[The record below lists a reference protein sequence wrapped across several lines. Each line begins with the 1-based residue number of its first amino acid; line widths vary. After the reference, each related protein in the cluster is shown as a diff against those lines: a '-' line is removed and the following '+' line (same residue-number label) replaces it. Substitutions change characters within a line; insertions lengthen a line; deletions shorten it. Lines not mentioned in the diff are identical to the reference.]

1 MKKYIISILAA
12 LILLPSCSLDEKLY
26 TYVREEGYIKD
37 AQSARN
43 VLYGLYRNLCN
54 QTLYGCNLSMAFD
67 MTTDQTKP
75 DGFQLVGGRVFTCNA
90 HDASYS
96 TVQNTWEYL
105 YKTIFNAN
113 DFIEKVEDAQERLSE
128 QDKRVVDVYVAEAR
142 VIRALMYFELVRIWK
157 NITLITTTE
166 QSRQLSSTY
175 VQDDPEDVYEF
186 IETELSEAA
195 AVLPWAK
202 ADNLRTDNSYMVSK
216 ASALGLL
223 ARVYVTWAGY
233 PMQGGEPMW
242 EKAKATCETIMN
254 SGYHD
259 LLEDYEALWD
269 NSCNAKWDPTESLFE
284 ISFYSPIISSSGA
297 LNSSGLIG
305 KWNGVYNVT
314 NTTPLVRVDARQ
326 KAVATFAAKWPDKIN
341 DRRFYLSMADFY
353 YEGTDSL
360 GYIVKDKS
368 KVWYDESGIDG
379 IRKVYKTDSGK
390 KVDFLKADI
399 VGANSYSLNAFIDG
413 LYIAKWDLM
422 KYVPKSNQMA
432 DGNYSN
438 ANWYLIRYSDV
449 LLMYAEAEN
458 ELNGPTQ
465 SAYDAVNAV
474 RRRGYGLYKASVK
487 QEPEEAPDQKP
498 EETPEGGESDG
509 TEQNP
514 EDTADPLVKSE
525 TTDPEN
531 PGEGEQNPGEGE
543 QNPDEEGGET
553 VVPDITIADLPS
565 GLSQDDFRQAVR
577 DERGFELCFEGNRKQ
592 DLIRWGIYAETV
604 KATGDALVKWGQKE
618 QFREYYLAEKYTI
631 EGKHELQPIPQREMD
646 LLPKYKQNPGW

>member
-1 MKKYIISILAA
+1 MKKYIISLLAA
-12 LILLPSCSLDEKLY
+12 CVFLPSCSLDEKLF
-26 TYVREEGYIKD
+26 TYVAEDGYITD
-37 AQSARN
+37 ASSART

-67 MTTDQTKP
+67 MPTDLTKA

-90 HDASYS
+90 HDPSFA
-96 TVQNTWEYL
+96 TVENTWEYL

-113 DFIEKVEDAQERLSE
+113 DFIEKVSAAKERLSA
-128 QDKRVVDVYVAEAR
+128 QDSEVVDVYVAEAR
-142 VIRALMYFELVRIWK
+142 VIRALMYFELLRNWK

-175 VQDDPEDVYEF
+175 VQDKPEDVYRF
-186 IETELSEAA
+186 IELELKEAA
-195 AVLPWAK
+195 EVLPWAK
-202 ADNLRTDNSYMVSK
+202 ADNLRPDNAYMVSK

-233 PMQGGEPMW
+233 PMNGGEQMW
-242 EKAKATCETIMN
+242 QNAKSTCEIIMN

-284 ISFYSPIISSSGA
+284 ISFYSPTISSSAA

-305 KWNGVYNVT
+305 KWNGVYNLT
-314 NTTPLVRVDARQ
+314 NTTPLVRVDARER
-326 KAVATFAAKWPDKIN
+326 AVTTFASKWPDKVN
-341 DRRFYLSMADFY
+341 DKRFYLSMADFY

-360 GYIVKDKS
+360 GYIVKDNS
-368 KVWYDESGIDG
+368 RVWYEDSGIEG
-379 IRKVYKTDSGK
+379 VRRVYKTDSGK
-390 KVDFLKADI
+390 KVDFLKADVI
-399 VGANSYSLNAFIDG
+399 GANSYSLNAFIDG

-422 KYVPKSNQMA
+422 KYVAKSNQMS

-438 ANWYLIRYSDV
+438 ANWYILRYSDV
-449 LLMYAEAEN
+449 LLMFAEAEN

-465 SAYDAVNAV
+465 AAYDAINAV
-474 RRRGYGLYKASVK
+474 RRRGYGLYKASVN
-487 QEPEEAPDQKP
+487 EEHEDTPETAPEESTK
-498 EETPEGGESDG
+498 SDV
-509 TEQNP
+509 
-514 EDTADPLVKSE
+514 DDV
-525 TTDPEN
+525 
-531 PGEGEQNPGEGE
+531 
-543 QNPDEEGGET
+543 
-553 VVPDITIADLPS
+553 TIADLS
-565 GLSQDDFRQAVR
+565 TGLSQEDFRQAVW
-577 DERGFELCFEGNRKQ
+577 DERAYELCFEGNRKQ
-592 DLIRWGIYAETV
+592 DLIRWGIYAKTI

-646 LLPKYKQNPGW
+646 LLPLYKQNPNW

>member
-1 MKKYIISILAA
+1 MVHIQRAAQLRWDWKYHSKNGDSSMKKYIIAIFAA
-12 LILLPSCSLDEKLY
+12 LILLPSCSLDEKLF
-26 TYVREEGYIKD
+26 TYVQEDGYIDD
-37 AQSARN
+37 AASART
-43 VLYGLYRNLCN
+43 VLFGLYRNLCN

-67 MTTDQTKP
+67 MPTDLTKA

-90 HDASYS
+90 HDPSFA
-96 TVQNTWEYL
+96 TVENTWEYL
-105 YKTIFNAN
+105 YRTIFNAN
-113 DFIEKVEDAQERLSE
+113 DFIEKTAAAQERLSE
-128 QDKRVVDVYVAEAR
+128 QDKKVVDVYVAEAR
-142 VIRALMYFELVRIWK
+142 VIRALMYFELVRNWK

-175 VQDDPEDVYEF
+175 VQDKPEDVYGF
-186 IETELSEAA
+186 IETELKEAA
-195 AVLPWAK
+195 EVLPWAK
-202 ADNLRTDNSYMVSK
+202 NDNLRPDNAYMVSK

-233 PMQGGEPMW
+233 PMNGGEQMW
-242 EKAKATCETIMN
+242 QNAKSTCEIIMN

-284 ISFYSPIISSSGA
+284 ISFYSPTISSSAA

-305 KWNGVYNVT
+305 KWNGVYNLT
-314 NTTPLVRVDARQ
+314 NTTPLVRVDARER
-326 KAVATFAAKWPDKIN
+326 AVATFASKWPDKIN
-341 DRRFYLSMADFY
+341 DKRFYLSMADFY

-368 KVWYDESGIDG
+368 KVWYVESGIEG
-379 IRKVYKTDSGK
+379 IRKVYKTDSGQ
-390 KVDFLKADI
+390 KVDFLRADAI
-399 VGANSYSLNAFIDG
+399 GANSYSLNAFIDG

-422 KYVPKSNQMA
+422 KYVAKSNQMS

-449 LLMYAEAEN
+449 LLMFAEAEN

-465 SAYDAVNAV
+465 DAYDAVNAV

-487 QEPEEAPDQKP
+487 QEPQEKP
-498 EETPEGGESDG
+498 EDNTEGTDEENTDSS
-509 TEQNP
+509 TK
-514 EDTADPLVKSE
+514 ADPIE
-525 TTDPEN
+525 
-531 PGEGEQNPGEGE
+531 GEGTDAPEQTEPS
-543 QNPDEEGGET
+543 D
-553 VVPDITIADLPS
+553 VTIADLPS
-565 GLSQDDFRQAVR
+565 GLSTEDFRQAVW
-577 DERGFELCFEGNRKQ
+577 DERAYELCFEGNRKQ
-592 DLIRWGIYAETV
+592 DLIRWGIYAKTIKE
-604 KATGDALVKWGQKE
+604 TGDALVKWGQKE

-646 LLPKYKQNPGW
+646 LLPKYKQNPNW

>member
-1 MKKYIISILAA
+1 MKKYIVSILAA

-26 TYVREEGYIKD
+26 TYVREDGYIKD
-37 AQSARN
+37 AQSART

-67 MTTDQTKP
+67 MPTDLTKA
-75 DGFQLVGGRVFTCNA
+75 DGFQLVGNRVFTCNA
-90 HDASYS
+90 HDASYA

-113 DFIEKVEDAQERLSE
+113 DFIEKVDVSKDNLSE
-128 QDKRVVDVYVAEAR
+128 QDKPVVEVYVAEAR
-142 VIRALMYFELVRIWK
+142 VIRALMYFELVRNWK

-166 QSRQLSSTY
+166 QSRQQSSTY
-175 VQDDPEDVYEF
+175 KQDDPEDVYLF
-186 IETELSEAA
+186 IEKELSEAA

-202 ADNLRTDNSYMVSK
+202 ADNLRPDNAYMVSK

-242 EKAKATCETIMN
+242 EKAKTTCETIMN

-284 ISFYSPIISSSGA
+284 ISFYSPIISSSAA

-326 KAVATFAAKWPDKIN
+326 RAVATFAAKWPDKIN
-341 DRRFYLSMADFY
+341 DKRFYLSMADFY
-353 YEGTDSL
+353 YQGTDSL
-360 GYIVKDKS
+360 GYVVKDKS

-379 IRKVYKTDSGK
+379 VRKVYKTDSGK
-390 KVDFLKADI
+390 KVDFLKADV

-422 KYVPKSNQMA
+422 KYVSKSNQMA

-458 ELNGPTQ
+458 ELNGPTEA
-465 SAYDAVNAV
+465 AYAAVNAV
-474 RRRGYGLYKASVK
+474 RRRGYGLYKAAVK
-487 QEPEEAPDQKP
+487 PEP
-498 EETPEGGESDG
+498 EETPKDEPQETPEDNVGGDSESDSENA
-509 TEQNP
+509 TEP
-514 EDTADPLVKSE
+514 VVKSDAVDTE
-525 TTDPEN
+525 D
-531 PGEGEQNPGEGE
+531 PGEA
-543 QNPDEEGGET
+543 
-553 VVPDITIADLPS
+553 VVPEVNIADLPS
-565 GLSQDDFRQAVR
+565 GLSQEDFRQAVW

-592 DLIRWGIYAETV
+592 DLIRWGIYVPTI

-618 QFREYYLAEKYTI
+618 QFREYYLAEKYSI

-646 LLPKYKQNPGW
+646 LLPLYKQNPNW

>member
-1 MKKYIISILAA
+1 MKKYIVSILAA
-12 LILLPSCSLDEKLY
+12 LIILPSCSLDEKLY
-26 TYVREEGYIKD
+26 TYVREDGYIKD
-37 AQSARN
+37 AQSART

-67 MTTDQTKP
+67 MPTDLTKA
-75 DGFQLVGGRVFTCNA
+75 DGFQLVGNRVFTCNA
-90 HDASYS
+90 HDASYA

-113 DFIEKVEDAQERLSE
+113 DFLEKVEASQEHLSD
-128 QDKRVVDVYVAEAR
+128 QDKPVVEVYVAEAR
-142 VIRALMYFELVRIWK
+142 VIRALMYFELVRNWK

-175 VQDDPEDVYEF
+175 VQDDPEDVYMF
-186 IETELSEAA
+186 IEKELSEAA

-202 ADNLRTDNSYMVSK
+202 ADNLRPDNAYMVSK

-242 EKAKATCETIMN
+242 QKAKTTCETIIN

-269 NSCNAKWDPTESLFE
+269 NSCNAKWNPTESLFE
-284 ISFYSPIISSSGA
+284 ISFYSPIISSSAA

-326 KAVATFAAKWPDKIN
+326 RAVATFAAKWPDKAN
-341 DRRFYLSMADFY
+341 DKRFYLSMADFY
-353 YEGTDSL
+353 YQGTDSL
-360 GYIVKDKS
+360 GYVVKDKS

-379 IRKVYKTDSGK
+379 IRKVYKTDSGR
-390 KVDFLKADI
+390 KVDFLKADVI
-399 VGANSYSLNAFIDG
+399 GANSYSLNAFIDG

-422 KYVPKSNQMA
+422 KYVSKSNQMA

-458 ELNGPTQ
+458 ELNGPTED
-465 SAYDAVNAV
+465 AYAAVNAV

-487 QEPEEAPDQKP
+487 QEVEETPKEEP
-498 EETPEGGESDG
+498 EETPEDNSGGDSD
-509 TEQNP
+509 
-514 EDTADPLVKSE
+514 DTSEPAVKSDVSDSDE
-525 TTDPEN
+525 
-531 PGEGEQNPGEGE
+531 PGEDESNADEGTVA
-543 QNPDEEGGET
+543 PD
-553 VVPDITIADLPS
+553 VTIADLPS
-565 GLSQDDFRQAVR
+565 GLSQENFRQAVR

-592 DLIRWGIYAETV
+592 DLIRWGIYASTV

-646 LLPKYKQNPGW
+646 LLPRYKQNPNW

>member
-12 LILLPSCSLDEKLY
+12 LIFLPSCSLDEKLF
-26 TYVREEGYIKD
+26 TYVPEKDYITN
-37 AQSARN
+37 AQSART

-67 MTTDQTKP
+67 MPTDLTKA

-90 HDASYS
+90 HDPSFA
-96 TVQNTWEYL
+96 TVENTWEYL

-113 DFIEKVEDAQERLSE
+113 DFIEKVAAADELLSE
-128 QDKRVVDVYVAEAR
+128 QDKKVVAVYVAEAR
-142 VIRALMYFELVRIWK
+142 VIRALMYFELVRNWK

-175 VQDDPEDVYEF
+175 VQDKPEDVYSF
-186 IETELSEAA
+186 IERELTNAA
-195 AVLPWAK
+195 EVLPWAK
-202 ADNLRTDNSYMVSK
+202 ADNLRPDNAYMVSK

-233 PMQGGEPMW
+233 PMNGGEQMW
-242 EKAKATCETIMN
+242 QNAKSTCEIIMN

-284 ISFYSPIISSSGA
+284 ISFYSPTISSSAA

-305 KWNGVYNVT
+305 KWNGVYNLT
-314 NTTPLVRVDARQ
+314 NTTPLVRVDARER
-326 KAVATFAAKWPDKIN
+326 AVTTFASKWPDKVN
-341 DRRFYLSMADFY
+341 DKRFYLSMADFY

-360 GYIVKDKS
+360 GYIVKDNS
-368 KVWYDESGIDG
+368 KVWYEDSGIEG
-379 IRKVYKTDSGK
+379 VRKVYKTDSGK
-390 KVDFLKADI
+390 KVDFLKADVI
-399 VGANSYSLNAFIDG
+399 GANSYSLNAFIDG

-422 KYVPKSNQMA
+422 KYVAKSNQMS

-438 ANWYLIRYSDV
+438 ANWYILRYSDV
-449 LLMYAEAEN
+449 LLMFAEAEN

-465 SAYDAVNAV
+465 AAYDAINAV
-474 RRRGYGLYKASVK
+474 RRRGYGIYKTSVNK
-487 QEPEEAPDQKP
+487 EQEV
-498 EETPEGGESDG
+498 TPEPVPGES
-509 TEQNP
+509 T
-514 EDTADPLVKSE
+514 KS
-525 TTDPEN
+525 DV
-531 PGEGEQNPGEGE
+531 
-543 QNPDEEGGET
+543 DD
-553 VVPDITIADLPS
+553 VTIADLS
-565 GLSQDDFRQAVR
+565 IGLSQEDFRQAVW
-577 DERGFELCFEGNRKQ
+577 DERAYELCFEGNRKQ
-592 DLIRWGIYAETV
+592 DLIRWGIYAKTI

-646 LLPKYKQNPGW
+646 LLPLYRQNPNW

>member
-1 MKKYIISILAA
+1 MKKYIISILTA
-12 LILLPSCSLDEKLY
+12 LIFLPSCSLDEKLF
-26 TYVREEGYIKD
+26 TYVPEKDYITN
-37 AQSARN
+37 AQSART

-67 MTTDQTKP
+67 MPTDLTKA

-90 HDASYS
+90 HDPSFA
-96 TVQNTWEYL
+96 TVENTWEYL

-113 DFIEKVEDAQERLSE
+113 DFIEKVSAADELLSE
-128 QDKRVVDVYVAEAR
+128 QDKKVVAVYVAEAR
-142 VIRALMYFELVRIWK
+142 VIRALMYFELVRNWK

-175 VQDDPEDVYEF
+175 VQDKPEDVYSF
-186 IETELSEAA
+186 IERELTNAA
-195 AVLPWAK
+195 EVLPWAK
-202 ADNLRTDNSYMVSK
+202 ADNLRPDNAYMVSK

-233 PMQGGEPMW
+233 PMNGGEQMW
-242 EKAKATCETIMN
+242 QNAKSTCEIIMN

-284 ISFYSPIISSSGA
+284 ISFYSPTISSSAA

-305 KWNGVYNVT
+305 KWNGVYNLT
-314 NTTPLVRVDARQ
+314 NTTPLVRVDARER
-326 KAVATFAAKWPDKIN
+326 AVTTFASKWPDKVN
-341 DRRFYLSMADFY
+341 DKRFYLSMADFY

-360 GYIVKDKS
+360 GYIVKDNS
-368 KVWYDESGIDG
+368 KVWYEDSGIEG
-379 IRKVYKTDSGK
+379 VRKVYKTDSGK
-390 KVDFLKADI
+390 KVDFLKADVI
-399 VGANSYSLNAFIDG
+399 GANSYSLNAFIDG

-422 KYVPKSNQMA
+422 KYVAKSNQMS

-438 ANWYLIRYSDV
+438 ANWYILRYSDV
-449 LLMYAEAEN
+449 LLMFAEAEN

-465 SAYDAVNAV
+465 AAYDAINAV
-474 RRRGYGLYKASVK
+474 RRRGYGLYKTSVNK
-487 QEPEEAPDQKP
+487 EQEV
-498 EETPEGGESDG
+498 TPEPVPGES
-509 TEQNP
+509 T
-514 EDTADPLVKSE
+514 KS
-525 TTDPEN
+525 DV
-531 PGEGEQNPGEGE
+531 
-543 QNPDEEGGET
+543 DD
-553 VVPDITIADLPS
+553 VTIADLS
-565 GLSQDDFRQAVR
+565 IGLSQEDFRQAVW
-577 DERGFELCFEGNRKQ
+577 DERAYELCFEGNRKQ
-592 DLIRWGIYAETV
+592 DLIRWGIYAKTI

-646 LLPKYKQNPGW
+646 LLPLYRQNPNW

>member
-12 LILLPSCSLDEKLY
+12 LIFLPSCSLDEKLF
-26 TYVREEGYIKD
+26 TYVPEKDYITN
-37 AQSARN
+37 AQSART

-67 MTTDQTKP
+67 MPTDLTKA

-90 HDASYS
+90 HDPSFA
-96 TVQNTWEYL
+96 TVENTWEYL

-113 DFIEKVEDAQERLSE
+113 DFIEKVAAADELLSE
-128 QDKRVVDVYVAEAR
+128 QDKKVVAVYVAEAR
-142 VIRALMYFELVRIWK
+142 VIRALMYFELVRNWK

-175 VQDDPEDVYEF
+175 VQDKPEDVYSF
-186 IETELSEAA
+186 IERELTNAA
-195 AVLPWAK
+195 EVLPWAK
-202 ADNLRTDNSYMVSK
+202 ADNLRPDNAYMVSK

-233 PMQGGEPMW
+233 PMNGGEQMW
-242 EKAKATCETIMN
+242 QNAKSTCEIIMN

-284 ISFYSPIISSSGA
+284 ISFYSPTISSSAA

-305 KWNGVYNVT
+305 KWNGVYNLT
-314 NTTPLVRVDARQ
+314 NTTPLVRVDARER
-326 KAVATFAAKWPDKIN
+326 AVTTFASKWPDKVN
-341 DRRFYLSMADFY
+341 DKRFYLSMADFY

-360 GYIVKDKS
+360 GYIVKDNS
-368 KVWYDESGIDG
+368 KVWYEDSGIEG
-379 IRKVYKTDSGK
+379 VRKVYKTDSGK
-390 KVDFLKADI
+390 KVDFLKADVI
-399 VGANSYSLNAFIDG
+399 GANSYSLNAFIDG

-422 KYVPKSNQMA
+422 KYVAKSNQMS

-438 ANWYLIRYSDV
+438 ANWYILRYSDV
-449 LLMYAEAEN
+449 LLMFAEAEN

-465 SAYDAVNAV
+465 AAYDAINAV
-474 RRRGYGLYKASVK
+474 RRRGYGLYKTSVNK
-487 QEPEEAPDQKP
+487 EQEV
-498 EETPEGGESDG
+498 TPEPVPGES
-509 TEQNP
+509 T
-514 EDTADPLVKSE
+514 KS
-525 TTDPEN
+525 DV
-531 PGEGEQNPGEGE
+531 
-543 QNPDEEGGET
+543 DD
-553 VVPDITIADLPS
+553 VTIADLS
-565 GLSQDDFRQAVR
+565 IGLSQEDFRQAVW
-577 DERGFELCFEGNRKQ
+577 DERAYELCFEGNRKQ
-592 DLIRWGIYAETV
+592 DLIRWGIYAKTI

-646 LLPKYKQNPGW
+646 LLPLYRQNPNW

>member
-26 TYVREEGYIKD
+26 TYVREDGYIKD
-37 AQSARN
+37 AQSART

-67 MTTDQTKP
+67 MTTDLTKP

-90 HDASYS
+90 HDASYA

-105 YKTIFNAN
+105 YKTIYNAN
-113 DFIEKVEDAQERLSE
+113 DFIEKATASQANLSD
-128 QDKRVVDVYVAEAR
+128 QDRPVVDVYVAEAR

-175 VQDDPEDVYEF
+175 VQNNPEDVYKF

-233 PMQGGEPMW
+233 PMQGGAPMW

-259 LLEDYEALWD
+259 LLENYEALWD

-284 ISFYSPIISSSGA
+284 ISFYSPIISSSAA

-341 DRRFYLSMADFY
+341 DKRFYLSMADFY

-360 GYIVKDKS
+360 GYIVKDNS
-368 KVWYDESGIDG
+368 RVWYEDSGIEG
-379 IRKVYKTDSGK
+379 VRRVYKTDSGK
-390 KVDFLKADI
+390 KVDFFKADVI
-399 VGANSYSLNAFIDG
+399 GANSYSLNAFIDG

-422 KYVPKSNQMA
+422 KYVAKSNQMS

-438 ANWYLIRYSDV
+438 ANWYILRYSDV
-449 LLMYAEAEN
+449 LLMFAEAEN

-465 SAYDAVNAV
+465 AAYDAINAV
-474 RRRGYGLYKASVK
+474 RRRGYGLYKAAVK
-487 QEPEEAPDQKP
+487 QEPEDTPDAG
-498 EETPEGGESDG
+498 EEEGSEQDPGDT
-509 TEQNP
+509 TEP
-514 EDTADPLVKSE
+514 SVKSE
-525 TTDPEN
+525 TSDPEN
-531 PGEGEQNPGEGE
+531 SGEGE
-543 QNPDEEGGET
+543 QNPDGET
-553 VVPDITIADLPS
+553 VVPDVTMADLPS
-565 GLSQDDFRQAVR
+565 GLSQKDFRQAVR
-577 DERGFELCFEGNRKQ
+577 DERAYELCFEGNRKQ
-592 DLIRWGIYAETV
+592 DLIRWGIYAETI
-604 KATGDALVKWGQKE
+604 KETGNALVKWGQKE

-631 EGKHELQPIPQREMD
+631 KGKHELQPIPQREMD
-646 LLPKYKQNPGW
+646 LLPLYKQNYGW

>member
-26 TYVREEGYIKD
+26 TYVREDGYIKD
-37 AQSARN
+37 AQSART

-67 MTTDQTKP
+67 MTTDLTKP

-90 HDASYS
+90 HDASYAI
-96 TVQNTWEYL
+96 VQNTWEYL
-105 YKTIFNAN
+105 YKTIYNAN
-113 DFIEKVEDAQERLSE
+113 DFIEKATASQANLSD
-128 QDKRVVDVYVAEAR
+128 QDRPVVDVYVAEAR

-175 VQDDPEDVYEF
+175 GQNNPEDVYKF

-233 PMQGGEPMW
+233 PMQGGAPMW

-259 LLEDYEALWD
+259 LLENYEALWD

-284 ISFYSPIISSSGA
+284 ISFYSPIISSSA
-297 LNSSGLIG
+297 SLNSSGLIG

-341 DRRFYLSMADFY
+341 DKRFYLSMADFY

-368 KVWYDESGIDG
+368 KVWYEESGIDG
-379 IRKVYKTDSGK
+379 VRKVYKTDSGK
-390 KVDFLKADI
+390 KVDFLKADQT
-399 VGANSYSLNAFIDG
+399 GANSYSLQAFIDG

-422 KYVPKSNQMA
+422 KYVSKSNQMS

-474 RRRGYGLYKASVK
+474 RRRGYGLYKAAVK
-487 QEPEEAPDQKP
+487 QEPEDTPDAG
-498 EETPEGGESDG
+498 EGEGSEQYPGDT
-509 TEQNP
+509 TEP
-514 EDTADPLVKSE
+514 SVKSE
-525 TTDPEN
+525 TSDPEN
-531 PGEGEQNPGEGE
+531 SGEGE
-543 QNPDEEGGET
+543 QNPDGET
-553 VVPDITIADLPS
+553 VVPDVTMADLPS
-565 GLSQDDFRQAVR
+565 GLSQKDFRQAVR
-577 DERGFELCFEGNRKQ
+577 DERAYELCFEGNRKQ
-592 DLIRWGIYAETV
+592 DLIRWGIYAETI
-604 KATGDALVKWGQKE
+604 KETGNALVKWGQKE

-631 EGKHELQPIPQREMD
+631 KGKHELQPIPQREMD
-646 LLPKYKQNPGW
+646 LLPLYKQNYGW

>member
-1 MKKYIISILAA
+1 MKRYITSILAA
-12 LILLPSCSLDEKLY
+12 LILFPSCSLDEKIF
-26 TYVREEGYIKD
+26 TYIPEEGYIKD
-37 AQSARN
+37 AESART

-54 QTLYGCNLSMAFD
+54 TSLYGCNLSMAYD
-67 MTTDQTKP
+67 MPTDITKA
-75 DGFQLVGGRVFTCNA
+75 DGFQLIGGRVFTCNA
-90 HDASYS
+90 HDPSYS
-96 TVQNTWEYL
+96 GVEDTWQYL

-113 DFIEKVEDAQERLSE
+113 DFIEKVAAAEDRLSE
-128 QDKRVVDVYVAEAR
+128 QDKPVVDVYVAEAR

-175 VQDDPEDVYEF
+175 VQDKPEDVYKF
-186 IETELSEAA
+186 IETELTEAA
-195 AVLPWAK
+195 DVLPWAK

-233 PMQGGEPMW
+233 PMQGGAPMW
-242 EKAKATCETIMN
+242 ENAKKTCQAIME

-284 ISFYSPIISSSGA
+284 ISFYSPIISSSAA

-326 KAVATFAAKWPDKIN
+326 RAVATFASKWPDIAN
-341 DRRFYLSMADFY
+341 DKRFYLSMADFY

-360 GYIVKDKS
+360 GYIVTDKA
-368 KVWYDESGIDG
+368 KRWYEESGIDG
-379 IRKVYKTDSGK
+379 VKKVYKTDSGK
-390 KVDFLKADI
+390 KVDFFKADVI
-399 VGANSYSLNAFIDG
+399 GADSYSLNAFIDG

-422 KYVPKSNQMA
+422 KYVAKSNQMS

-438 ANWYLIRYSDV
+438 ANWYLVRYSDV

-474 RRRGYGLYKASVK
+474 RRRGFGFYKASADGVAD
-487 QEPEEAPDQKP
+487 ENGDGGSDNT
-498 EETPEGGESDG
+498 ETS
-509 TEQNP
+509 N
-514 EDTADPLVKSE
+514 V
-525 TTDPEN
+525 
-531 PGEGEQNPGEGE
+531 
-543 QNPDEEGGET
+543 T
-553 VVPDITIADLPS
+553 VADLPA
-565 GLSQDDFRQAVR
+565 GLSQEDFRQAVW
-577 DERGFELCFEGNRKQ
+577 DERAYELCFEGNRKQ
-592 DLIRWGIYAETV
+592 DLIRWGIYAKTV
-604 KATGDALVKWGQKE
+604 KETGDALVKWGQKE

-646 LLPKYKQNPGW
+646 LMPLYKQNPNW